1 MANEKE
7 AAFEKSARDFVNAAL
22 GGAEPSPKK
31 AAAAIAQQIAH
42 AARASKDT
50 REAVVAAVRGGIGA
64 SFVAGVDLPETSVLT
79 LESLSNMS
87 LMMRVSPEDL
97 MSWVMEGIASIA
109 PSASP
114 TVRDAIQ
121 NKIDEK
127 YMGAGEVFYKF
138 FEAALKQ
145 GRAS

>member
-1 MANEKE
+1 MASEKE
-7 AAFEKSARDFVNAAL
+7 AALEKSARDSVNAAL

-31 AAAAIAQQIAH
+31 AAGAIVQQISH

-64 SFVAGVDLPETSVLT
+64 VLVSGVDLAETAVLT

-109 PSASP
+109 PMANP
-114 TVRDAIQ
+114 AVRDAIQ

-127 YMGAGEVFYKF
+127 FMGAGEVFFKF

-145 GRAS
+145 DRPS